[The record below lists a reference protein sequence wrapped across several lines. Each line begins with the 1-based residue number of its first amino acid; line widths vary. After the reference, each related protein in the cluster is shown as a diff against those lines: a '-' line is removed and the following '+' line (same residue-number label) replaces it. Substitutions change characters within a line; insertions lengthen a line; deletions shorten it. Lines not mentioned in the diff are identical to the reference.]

1 MSLYEVLLKSKYP
14 AYITGN
20 SSMHDSGPFK
30 FGAQIFCPMTIEGTF
45 VFSLLAKTDQP
56 LFRKMSP
63 RSPLQSEFILLQIW
77 VIDIPGGPVGAASRD
92 DAIYAKFFF
101 KVRRAGKFFLRGTAG
116 GPRRGARFASS
127 CPLTLF

>member
-63 RSPLQSEFILLQIW
+63 RSPLQSEFIIW

-92 DAIYAKFFF
+92 DAMRSFFS
-101 KVRRAGKFFLRGTAG
+101 AGHG
-116 GPRRGARFASS
+116 GWS
-127 CPLTLF
+127 